1 MRIRALR
8 EKAGISQRQVA
19 EVLGISQAAY
29 SRLET
34 GEVEVSLNKL
44 FVLAEMYGITV
55 QKLIEGI

>member
-8 EKAGISQRQVA
+8 EQAGISQIQVA
-19 EVLGISQAAY
+19 RALGISQAAY

-34 GEVEVSLNKL
+34 GEVEVSFNKL
-44 FVLAEMYGITV
+44 FVLADMYGVTL

>member
-8 EKAGISQRQVA
+8 EKAGYSQQRVA
-19 EVLGISQAAY
+19 QILGISQAAY

-34 GEVEVSLNKL
+34 GEIEISIKKL
-44 FVLAEMYGITV
+44 FELSELYGLTL